1 MKRPIYLDYAAT
13 TPLDPRVAALMAEC
27 LSLEGDF
34 GNPASNTHC
43 YGFSAKARIDQA
55 REQMASALGVLDSRE
70 IIFTSGATESN
81 NLAIKGV
88 MQASSRNHMITM
100 ATEHKAVLDPAKYLS
115 TQNKKID
122 FLKPESD
129 GILNLEKLEKVLLD
143 NKNNTALVSIMWA
156 NNETGVIQDILKIGE
171 LVKSYG
177 AYFHVDAAQAV
188 GKFKIDLSDSPID
201 LLSLSAHK
209 FYGPK
214 GIGALYVRRKPKVIL
229 TPLFHGGGH
238 ESGLRSGTL
247 PTHQIAGM
255 GLALFLS
262 NQNLNQEFDRILKFK
277 KLFWSEISQ
286 LPKIFLNGS
295 FEQSLPGILNIRFE
309 GVDSESLIMAMEENL
324 AVSAGSAC
332 TSATM
337 EASHVLSAMG
347 LSDSQAHESIRF
359 SLGRF
364 TTERDIQIAIDTV
377 KKHVNKLREISPIWD
392 VPA

>member
-13 TPLDPRVAALMAEC
+13 TPVDPRVAAVMVEC

-34 GNPASNTHC
+34 GNPASNTHV
-43 YGFSAKARIDQA
+43 YGYQAKSRIDLA
-55 REQMASALGVLDSRE
+55 REQVAQILGVEDSRE

-88 MQASSRNHMITM
+88 MEFSQDPNNPRTHMITM
-100 ATEHKAVLDPAKYLS
+100 ATEHKAVLDPIKYLVS
-115 TQNKKID
+115 KNKTAD
-122 FLKPESD
+122 FLKPESN
-129 GILNLEKLEKVLLD
+129 GILNLEKLEQAL
-143 NKNNTALVSIMWA
+143 KNNPTALVSIMWV
-156 NNETGVIQDILKIGE
+156 NNETGVIQDICKIAE

-188 GKFKIDLSDSPID
+188 GKLSIDLSKTPID

-214 GIGALYVRRKPKVIL
+214 GIGALYVKRKPKVPL
-229 TPLFHGGGH
+229 VSLFHGGGH
-238 ESGLRSGTL
+238 EMGVRSGTL
-247 PTHQIAGM
+247 ATHQLAGM
-255 GLALFLS
+255 GLAAALAYQDLD
-262 NQNLNQEFDRILKFK
+262 QECERILKFK
-277 KLFWSEISQ
+277 NKFWTGISSKLNQI
-286 LPKIFLNGS
+286 KINGGLDQDN
-295 FEQSLPGILNIRFE
+295 FIPGILNICFS
-309 GVDSESLIMAMEENL
+309 GVDSESLIMAMDDL

-347 LSDSQAHESIRF
+347 LSDREAHESIRI

-364 TTERDIQIAIDTV
+364 NTEREIDLAIDSV
-377 KKHVNKLREISPIWD
+377 IKHVDKLRAMSP
-392 VPA
+392 A